1 MSTDPILRIPSVSD
15 VADIHDI
22 RRRNL
27 RLLIEE
33 YANGNLYR
41 FVEVTCKGSMSYK
54 GLQRI
59 ASLTNGPQKRRN
71 LGSMLARRIE
81 VQLRLPRGWMDQNR
95 SCLVEAWPI
104 PNGRSERVMQLA
116 ESIASL
122 SPPMRVP
129 VEQIVAFLK
138 ICVGKRGAS

>member
-1 MSTDPILRIPSVSD
+1 MSSEPINTERL
-15 VADIHDI
+15 ADIHEI

-27 RLLIEE
+27 RLLTDE
-33 YANGNLYR
+33 YAGGNLKH
-41 FVEVTCKGSMSYK
+41 FVEVTLKGSLSYK
-54 GLQRI
+54 GLQRVTT
-59 ASLTNGPQKRRN
+59 LTAGPRKRRN

-81 VQLRLPRGWMDQNR
+81 VQLKLPRGWMDQDR
-95 SCLVEAWPI
+95 TGVVQAWPI

-129 VEQIVAFLK
+129 IEQLVAFLK
-138 ICVGKRGAS
+138 LCVVKRGAHE

>member
-1 MSTDPILRIPSVSD
+1 MNAERL
-15 VADIHDI
+15 ADIHDI

-27 RLLIEE
+27 RLLIDE

-41 FVEVTCKGSMSYK
+41 FVEVTCKGSLSYK
-54 GLQRI
+54 GLQPV
-59 ASLTNGPQKRRN
+59 TTPTGGPRKRRN

-81 VQLRLPRGWMDQNR
+81 VQLRLPRGWMDHDR
-95 SCLVEAWPI
+95 SCVVQAWTI

-122 SPPMRVP
+122 PPPMRVP
-129 VEQIVAFLK
+129 IEQLVAFLK
-138 ICVGKRGAS
+138 LCVVKQGAHE

>member
-1 MSTDPILRIPSVSD
+1 MSRYPNNAVGIV
-15 VADIHDI
+15 DIHEI

-27 RLLIEE
+27 RLLIDE

-54 GLQRI
+54 GLQQV
-59 ASLTNGPQKRRN
+59 TGPGGKRN
-71 LGSMLARRIE
+71 LGYMLARRIE
-81 VQLRLPRGWMDQNR
+81 VQLHLQRGWMDLER
-95 SCLVEAWPI
+95 SGVVQAWPI

-129 VEQIVAFLK
+129 IEQIVAFLK
-138 ICVGKRGAS
+138 MCVVKRGAP

>member
-1 MSTDPILRIPSVSD
+1 MNAEPL
-15 VADIHDI
+15 ADIHEI

-27 RLLIEE
+27 RLLVDE

-59 ASLTNGPQKRRN
+59 TSLTTGPQKRRN
-71 LGSMLARRIE
+71 LGSTLARRIE
-81 VQLRLPRGWMDQNR
+81 VQLKLQRGWIDHDH
-95 SCLVEAWPI
+95 SGLIVKPGTI

-129 VEQIVAFLK
+129 IEQIVAFFK
-138 ICVGKRGAS
+138 QGVWKRGAHEY

>member
-1 MSTDPILRIPSVSD
+1 MNAERL
-15 VADIHDI
+15 ADIHEI

-27 RLLIEE
+27 RLLIDE

-54 GLQRI
+54 GLQQV
-59 ASLTNGPQKRRN
+59 TGPGRKRN

-81 VQLRLPRGWMDQNR
+81 VQLHLQRGWMDLER
-95 SCLVEAWPI
+95 SGVVQAWPI

-129 VEQIVAFLK
+129 IEQIVAFLK
-138 ICVGKRGAS
+138 MCVVKRGAP